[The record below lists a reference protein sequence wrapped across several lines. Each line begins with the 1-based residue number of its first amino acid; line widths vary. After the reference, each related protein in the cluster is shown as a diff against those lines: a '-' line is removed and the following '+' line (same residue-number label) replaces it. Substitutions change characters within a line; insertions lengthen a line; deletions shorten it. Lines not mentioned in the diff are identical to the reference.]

1 MLAIGT
7 INFADAA
14 ASAAYGVSALFGS
27 FLAHEFVPAQTHEG
41 AVGGQL
47 FGAVGSAAG
56 ISAALSGALGTV
68 LGFIVPG
75 LGSLIGTIL
84 GTLIGDAFGNVP
96 HPAAVDLLDQNGYL
110 YAATHYQ
117 VSASDGGDYSTP
129 DQLAV
134 PALAI
139 INAYLGAVKGAALD
153 HSKQVT
159 LGYQAN
165 PVFYIDGVPGH
176 PAIGKYLA
184 PNAAVQAAALD
195 VLQNTEVIGGDLLMK
210 RAHQNSSSNHSQ
222 APAVDP
228 KSNGDPGATGSVTLA
243 SAAEQLAVMSGD
255 LGVAQ
260 DYENYLN
267 NREAINALM
276 AANPNSAFTAGWIA
290 TFARVN
296 ELGLNHVNL
305 SDFLGGLVGYL
316 DSVNKA
322 GLGAVAAN
330 ATVSHG
336 GATAASSPWRS
347 RSPTASRSPV
357 RSRPSPT
364 PRRLRATPP
373 GRPFSSSSAAT

>member
-1 MLAIGT
+1 MAQGASFDLAIGT

-41 AVGGQL
+41 AVAGQL
-47 FGAVGSAAG
+47 FGAIGSAAG

-75 LGSLIGTIL
+75 LGSLLGTIL

-96 HPAAVDLLDQNGYL
+96 HPAAVDLLDQQGTL
-110 YAATHYQ
+110 YAATNYQ

-165 PVFYIDGVPGH
+165 PEFYINGVPGH
-176 PAIGKYLA
+176 PAIGTFLS

-210 RAHQNSSSNHSQ
+210 RAHQNSGRLHR
-222 APAVDP
+222 
-228 KSNGDPGATGSVTLA
+228 
-243 SAAEQLAVMSGD
+243 
-255 LGVAQ
+255 
-260 DYENYLN
+260 
-267 NREAINALM
+267 NRNC
-276 AANPNSAFTAGWIA
+276 S
-290 TFARVN
+290 
-296 ELGLNHVNL
+296 
-305 SDFLGGLVGYL
+305 
-316 DSVNKA
+316 
-322 GLGAVAAN
+322 AN
-330 ATVSHG
+330 ARRHIRRSG
-336 GATAASSPWRS
+336 WRRAERAIASMPCILKGL
-347 RSPTASRSPV
+347 A
-357 RSRPSPT
+357 
-364 PRRLRATPP
+364 
-373 GRPFSSSSAAT
+373 